1 MEIPRD
7 TGDFRLM
14 SPKALDLLR
23 RMPEQHRF
31 VRGMV
36 AWIGLRQVP
45 LDYVREERF
54 AGETKYPFRKMITLA
69 IDAVTGFSIK
79 PLKIASY
86 LGFFFALLSII
97 GIGFTF
103 YSWIVLN
110 TVHGWASVMT
120 VVLVLGSV
128 QLLVLG
134 VIGEYIGRTFI
145 EAKRRPIFLIDQVL
159 SAGREQ
165 ELIAVRPAISQREIA
180 SEFASTAGR

>member
-1 MEIPRD
+1 AAL
-7 TGDFRLM
+7 TG
-14 SPKALDLLR
+14 SP
-23 RMPEQHRF
+23 P
-31 VRGMV
+31 
-36 AWIGLRQVP
+36 
-45 LDYVREERF
+45 
-54 AGETKYPFRKMITLA
+54 
-69 IDAVTGFSIK
+69 K

-86 LGFFFALLSII
+86 LGFFFALLSLI

-134 VIGEYIGRTFI
+134 VIGEYIVRTFI

-159 SAGREQ
+159 TAGREQ
-165 ELIAVRPAISQREIA
+165 ELIAVRAANIPTR
-180 SEFASTAGR
+180 GRIRVRVNRRATKRLRKMMNTGGV